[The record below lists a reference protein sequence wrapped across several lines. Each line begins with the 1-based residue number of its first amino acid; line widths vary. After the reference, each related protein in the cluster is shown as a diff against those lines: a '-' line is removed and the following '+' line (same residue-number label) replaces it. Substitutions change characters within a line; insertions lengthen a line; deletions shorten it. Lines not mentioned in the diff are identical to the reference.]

1 MDSILFLSSIFL
13 SSCVGFVVV
22 FEIKYS
28 TKFSNSSGFIS
39 FSVVFFFF
47 LPILDLLEKQL
58 GIDVSDYDFETNG
71 KDLALSPDVSVEEL
85 LPHRL
90 NQTGNSSYSL
100 LLMMSV
106 HSWHVDGMS
115 SISTE

>member
-1 MDSILFLSSIFL
+1 MKSSTLPSSLILQALFLFQL
-13 SSCVGFVVV
+13 C
-22 FEIKYS
+22 
-28 TKFSNSSGFIS
+28 
-39 FSVVFFFF
+39 FFFF

-115 SISTE
+115 SISTQ